1 VGIRRDGEFFRES
14 TRALVAAAVV
24 FAAFATIV
32 ALVAV
37 EPERPPLL
45 QGLDDSSRDLAL
57 RAPTWAERAS
67 ELLRTLGSG
76 IVMVPLRIGVAIWL
90 LARRRRSDVVAWL
103 LAWALADAVTTA
115 LKLVIGRSHP
125 DGSDG
130 ATSFPSA
137 HAKTAAQVALGL
149 VLVATSPRRG
159 RLVWWTIAFSWIAVM
174 AVSRTVVDEHW
185 LSDVLAGSLLGA
197 ACAIGSAAIV
207 QRLRPAGVGS
217 RHSPTSGYE
226 GVRTNDQ
233 KRDTGSN
240 PSRE

>member
-1 VGIRRDGEFFRES
+1 VGVRRDGESFREP
-14 TRALVAAAVV
+14 TRALVTAAVV

-45 QGLDDSSRDLAL
+45 QGLDGPSRDLAL

-76 IVMVPLRIGVAIWL
+76 IAMVPLRIGVAIWL

-137 HAKTAAQVALGL
+137 HAKTAAQVGCGGRSRSRG
-149 VLVATSPRRG
+149 SP
-159 RLVWWTIAFSWIAVM
+159 
-174 AVSRTVVDEHW
+174 
-185 LSDVLAGSLLGA
+185 
-197 ACAIGSAAIV
+197 
-207 QRLRPAGVGS
+207 
-217 RHSPTSGYE
+217 
-226 GVRTNDQ
+226 
-233 KRDTGSN
+233 
-240 PSRE
+240 

>member
-1 VGIRRDGEFFRES
+1 M
-14 TRALVAAAVV
+14 V
-24 FAAFATIV
+24 FAAFAMIV
-32 ALVAV
+32 VLVAV

-45 QGLDDSSRDLAL
+45 QSLDGSWRDLAL
-57 RAPTWAERAS
+57 QAPGWAERAG

-76 IVMVPLRIGVAIWL
+76 IVMVPLRIGVAMWL
-90 LARRRRSDVVAWL
+90 LARRRRSDVAAWL
-103 LAWALADAVTTA
+103 LAWALADAITTV

-125 DGSDG
+125 DGSNG

-159 RLVWWTIAFSWIAVM
+159 RLMWWTIAFSWIAVM
-174 AVSRTVVDEHW
+174 AASRTVVDEHW
-185 LSDVLAGSLLGA
+185 FSDVLAGSLLGA
-197 ACAIGSAAIV
+197 ACAIASAAIL

-217 RHSPTSGYE
+217 RHVPSGYE

-240 PSRE
+240 PRRE

>member
-1 VGIRRDGEFFRES
+1 VEVRRDGELLRAP
-14 TRALVAAAVV
+14 TRALVAAAVA
-24 FAAFATIV
+24 FAAFAAIA

-37 EPERPPLL
+37 EPERPPHL
-45 QGLDDSSRDLAL
+45 QSLDGAWRDLVL
-57 RAPTWAERAS
+57 QAPGWAERAS

-90 LARRRRSDVVAWL
+90 LAKRRRSDVVAWL

-115 LKLVIGRSHP
+115 LKLVIGRPHP

-159 RLVWWTIAFSWIAVM
+159 RLVWWTIAVSWIVVI

-197 ACAIGSAAIV
+197 ASAIGAAAVV
-207 QRLRPAGVGS
+207 QRLRPAGVGDQDS
-217 RHSPTSGYE
+217 LSGYE

-240 PSRE
+240 PSRA

>member
-1 VGIRRDGEFFRES
+1 VGVHRDGEFFREP
-14 TRALVAAAVV
+14 TRALIAAAAV
-24 FAAFATIV
+24 FAAFAMIV

-45 QGLDDSSRDLAL
+45 QSLDGSWRDLAL
-57 RAPTWAERAS
+57 KAPGWAERAS

-76 IVMVPLRIGVAIWL
+76 IVMVPLRIGVAMWL
-90 LARRRRSDVVAWL
+90 LARRRRSDVAAWL
-103 LAWALADAVTTA
+103 LAWALADAITTV

-159 RLVWWTIAFSWIAVM
+159 RLMWWTIAFSWIAVM
-174 AVSRTVVDEHW
+174 AASRTVVDEHW
-185 LSDVLAGSLLGA
+185 FSDALAGSLLGA
-197 ACAIGSAAIV
+197 ACAIASAAIL
-207 QRLRPAGVGS
+207 QRLRLAGVGS
-217 RHSPTSGYE
+217 RHLTSGYE

-240 PSRE
+240 PRRE

>member
-1 VGIRRDGEFFRES
+1 VIVRRDGEFFREP

-24 FAAFATIV
+24 FAAFAMVV

-37 EPERPPLL
+37 DPERPPLL
-45 QGLDDSSRDLAL
+45 QSLDGSWRDLAL
-57 RAPTWAERAS
+57 RAPGWADRAS

-76 IVMVPLRIGVAIWL
+76 IAMVPLRIGVAIWL
-90 LARRRRSDVVAWL
+90 LARRRRSDAAAWL
-103 LAWALADAVTTA
+103 IAWALADAVTTV

-130 ATSFPSA
+130 AMSFPSA
-137 HAKTAAQVALGL
+137 HAKTAAQVAFGL

-159 RLVWWTIAFSWIAVM
+159 RLLWWTIALSWIAVM
-174 AVSRTVVDEHW
+174 AASRTVVDEHW

-197 ACAIGSAAIV
+197 GCAIGSAAII
-207 QRLRPAGVGS
+207 QRLQPAGVGS
-217 RHSPTSGYE
+217 PHSPTSDYE

-240 PSRE
+240 PSRA

>member
-1 VGIRRDGEFFRES
+1 MDVRRDGELFREP
-14 TRALVAAAVV
+14 TRALVAAAVL
-24 FAAFATIV
+24 FAAFAVIV

-45 QGLDDSSRDLAL
+45 ESLDGPWRDLAL
-57 RAPTWAERAS
+57 QAPTWAERAS
-67 ELLRTLGSG
+67 EILRTLGSG
-76 IVMVPLRIGVAIWL
+76 IVMVPLRVGVAIWL
-90 LARRRRSDVVAWL
+90 LARRRRSDVAAWL
-103 LAWALADAVTTA
+103 LAWALADAVTIA
-115 LKLVIGRSHP
+115 LKLVIGRSPP

-159 RLVWWTIAFSWIAVM
+159 RLVWWAIAFSWIAVM
-174 AVSRTVVDEHW
+174 AASRTVVNEHW

-197 ACAIGSAAIV
+197 SFAIGSAATL
-207 QRLRPAGVGS
+207 QRLQPPSAGS
-217 RHSPTSGYE
+217 RHSLTSGYD

-240 PSRE
+240 PRRE

>member
-1 VGIRRDGEFFRES
+1 MLS
-14 TRALVAAAVV
+14 
-24 FAAFATIV
+24 AFAVIV
-32 ALVAV
+32 ALVAI

-45 QGLDDSSRDLAL
+45 QSVDGSWRDLVL
-57 RAPTWAERAS
+57 RAPGWAERAS

-90 LARRRRSDVVAWL
+90 LARRRRSDVAVWL

-137 HAKTAAQVALGL
+137 HAKTAAQVAIGL
-149 VLVATSPRRG
+149 VLVVTSPRRG
-159 RLVWWTIAFSWIAVM
+159 RLVWWTIAVSWIAVM

-185 LSDVLAGSLLGA
+185 LSDVLAGSLLGV

-207 QRLRPAGVGS
+207 QRLRPAAVGS
-217 RHSPTSGYE
+217 RDSPASGYE

-240 PSRE
+240 PRRA

>member
-1 VGIRRDGEFFRES
+1 MGVHRDGEFFREP
-14 TRALVAAAVV
+14 TRALIAAAVL
-24 FAAFATIV
+24 FAAFGTIV
-32 ALVAV
+32 ALVAI

-45 QGLDDSSRDLAL
+45 QSLDGSWRDLAL
-57 RAPTWAERAS
+57 QAPGWAERAS

-90 LARRRRSDVVAWL
+90 LAWRRRSDVAAWL
-103 LAWALADAVTTA
+103 LAWALADAITTV

-149 VLVATSPRRG
+149 VLVATRPRRG
-159 RLVWWTIAFSWIAVM
+159 RLMWWTIAFSWIALM
-174 AVSRTVVDEHW
+174 AASRTVVDEHW

-197 ACAIGSAAIV
+197 ACAIGSAAIL
-207 QRLRPAGVGS
+207 QRLRLAGVGS
-217 RHSPTSGYE
+217 HHVPSGYE

-240 PSRE
+240 PRRE